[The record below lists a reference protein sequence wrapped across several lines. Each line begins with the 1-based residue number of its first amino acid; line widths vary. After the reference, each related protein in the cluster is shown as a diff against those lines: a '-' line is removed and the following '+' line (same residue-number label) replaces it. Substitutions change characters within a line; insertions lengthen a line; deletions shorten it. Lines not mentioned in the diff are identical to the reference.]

1 MAGDESVMATVEN
14 EFNVITSRVTCS
26 FGGCF
31 VLLWAGDRIN
41 LSPGDG
47 LVLAEF
53 TLKMLIVLCRIQ
65 ERLNVTGK
73 ASL

>member
-1 MAGDESVMATVEN
+1 M
-14 EFNVITSRVTCS
+14 
-26 FGGCF
+26 
-31 VLLWAGDRIN
+31 LLWAGDRIN